1 MQDDDDHTVMSK
13 TTQAYSLASE
23 EIECNS
29 TDDEDDEYKN
39 NIICISNKVM
49 IEKSNN
55 DRMNDKNLN
64 LEQKQRQKQKQQWQK
79 SNYSRKMKMKKKM
92 RTMIMNVITEFPTS
106 KEGVRRNK
114 EINGTLKMIY
124 REKADKEEEGVKSMA
139 GSSNITLQWNL
150 VGRLEN
156 LSQGLEWRNSYVYPI
171 VELTI
176 CVVQL

>member
-1 MQDDDDHTVMSK
+1 
-13 TTQAYSLASE
+13 
-23 EIECNS
+23 
-29 TDDEDDEYKN
+29 
-39 NIICISNKVM
+39 
-49 IEKSNN
+49 
-55 DRMNDKNLN
+55 
-64 LEQKQRQKQKQQWQK
+64 
-79 SNYSRKMKMKKKM
+79 M

-156 LSQGLEWRNSYVYPI
+156 LS
-171 VELTI
+171 
-176 CVVQL
+176 